1 MAELLRKLRDRVYF
15 HRDRISSGQVI
26 NQQKEELRERLLQLN
41 NHYNILRDALENV
54 SSLAEI
60 CQMHAVKYRDMRIA
74 ELEERCEA
82 ILALAFPDEDF
93 GVRIKSD
100 VVRKKE
106 VSYLL
111 VGPKN
116 KPVSQWFTPV
126 SENGGLVKQLLG
138 ASLIASICEMCG
150 ASYIFF
156 DEMFCSGDPVTVADI
171 SPFFKSLLDKGIQ
184 LAIIEHKPTLYEG
197 VTRHEIHL
205 GKDRINTG
213 AVRILR
219 TEDKEPEE

>member
-1 MAELLRKLRDRVYF
+1 MILRQLKDQIYF
-15 HRDRISSGQVI
+15 HRDQISQGKVI
-26 NQQKEELRERLLQLN
+26 NERKEQLHAEMLELNKDYNTIREALQEVTRL
-41 NHYNILRDALENV
+41 
-54 SSLAEI
+54 SEI
-60 CQMHAVKYRDMRIA
+60 CQTYAVKYRDMRIA

-82 ILALAFPDEDF
+82 ILALAFPDENF

-116 KPVSQWFTPV
+116 KPESQWFPPV

-138 ASLIASICEMCG
+138 ASIIASICEMCN
-150 ASYIFF
+150 AEYIFF
-156 DEMFCSGDPVTVADI
+156 DEMFCSGDPVTVSDI
-171 SPFFKSLLDKGIQ
+171 SPFFHSILDKGIQ
-184 LAIIEHKPTLYEG
+184 LSIIEHKPTLYEG
-197 VTRHEIHL
+197 VRRQEIHL
-205 GKDRINTG
+205 GKDRVNTG

-219 TEDKEPEE
+219 VEDKEPEE